1 MSILSSISLRQVD
14 SSLKR
19 SKWFECPLPSSLS
32 NHGQATKQLTLTQQF
47 RTFKFIFFGTIAEQT
62 AYLFS
67 RRAFLYHGR
76 KLPSKLRNY
85 RELTMKR
92 LNRLTIAVVASS
104 LLAAPA
110 VYAAPASISSPV
122 HAMFGKTK
130 TSTVKL
136 SLRNDSGAPMEV
148 KVGDK
153 VMTLDPGKPV
163 SLNLEVGTRI
173 VANSATPNHP
183 AGSLIEE
190 VISDHNGATIIIR

>member
-1 MSILSSISLRQVD
+1 
-14 SSLKR
+14 
-19 SKWFECPLPSSLS
+19 
-32 NHGQATKQLTLTQQF
+32 
-47 RTFKFIFFGTIAEQT
+47 
-62 AYLFS
+62 
-67 RRAFLYHGR
+67 
-76 KLPSKLRNY
+76 
-85 RELTMKR
+85 MKR

-110 VYAAPASISSPV
+110 VYAAPPSISSPV

>member
-1 MSILSSISLRQVD
+1 
-14 SSLKR
+14 
-19 SKWFECPLPSSLS
+19 
-32 NHGQATKQLTLTQQF
+32 
-47 RTFKFIFFGTIAEQT
+47 
-62 AYLFS
+62 
-67 RRAFLYHGR
+67 
-76 KLPSKLRNY
+76 
-85 RELTMKR
+85 MKG

-110 VYAAPASISSPV
+110 VHAAPASISSPV
-122 HAMFGKTK
+122 HAMFAKTK

-136 SLRNDSGAPMEV
+136 SLRNDSGAPIEV